1 MEQKSLNTENQ
12 DEEDLLKNVSTS
24 DQTSKVKN
32 LQNQR
37 KKNLAN
43 KVKKLLQNEKAD
55 HEIVVKDQI

>member
-1 MEQKSLNTENQ
+1 M
-12 DEEDLLKNVSTS
+12 KNVSVS

-32 LQNQR
+32 MQSQR

-55 HEIVVKDQI
+55 HEIMVKDQI